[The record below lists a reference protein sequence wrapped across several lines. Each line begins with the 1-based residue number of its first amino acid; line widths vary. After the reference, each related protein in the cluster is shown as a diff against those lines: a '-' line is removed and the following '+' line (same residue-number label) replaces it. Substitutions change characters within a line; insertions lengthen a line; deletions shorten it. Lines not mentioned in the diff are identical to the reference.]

1 MPDSSPASF
10 RELFIQEMSSPEGQI
25 DLQRAALLIAGEEY
39 PDLDVDG
46 YLRSLDDMAQQVKA
60 AVGDNE
66 DPGELARSLNRY
78 FFDEMGFSGNA
89 EDYYNPQNSLLN
101 RVIDTRVGIP
111 ITLSVLYLGVAA
123 RLGLNCNG
131 VGMPGHFLVK
141 IQDLDLY
148 MDPFHRGQLLSAG
161 DCRRLAEQLFGQR
174 VQWDESFLAPTTSRQ
189 ILERMLNNL
198 RIIYFQ
204 LRDWVRLAPVIER
217 MLLIDPDNTG
227 LYLVLARCQMDQ
239 GKKSAALGTLESL
252 IGRSRNVREISAAR
266 ELIERFENT
275 NE

>member
-39 PDLDVDG
+39 PDLDVSG
-46 YLRSLDDMAQQVKA
+46 YLRSLDDMAQQVKT

-66 DPGELARSLNRY
+66 DLGELARSLNRY

-141 IQDLDLY
+141 IRDLDLY
-148 MDPFHRGQLLSAG
+148 MDPFHGGQLLSAG

-174 VQWDESFLAPTTSRQ
+174 VQWDESFLAPTTTRQ

-239 GKKSAALGTLESL
+239 GEKSAALETLESL
-252 IGRSRNVREISAAR
+252 IGRSKNVREISAAR

>member
-1 MPDSSPASF
+1 MPDSPPASF
-10 RELFIQEMSSPEGQI
+10 RELFIQEINSPENEI

-39 PDLDVDG
+39 PDLDVSR
-46 YLRSLDDMAQQVKA
+46 YLRSLDDMAQQVKTA
-60 AVGDNE
+60 AGNNE
-66 DPGELARSLNRY
+66 DPGELARNLNRY
-78 FFDEMGFSGNA
+78 FFDEIGFSGNA

-111 ITLSVLYLGVAA
+111 ITLSVVYLGVAK
-123 RLGLNCNG
+123 RLGLHCNG
-131 VGMPGHFLVK
+131 VGMPGHFLVN

-148 MDPFHRGQLLSAG
+148 MDPFHSGQLLSAG
-161 DCRRLAEQLFGQR
+161 DCRRLAEQLFGRR
-174 VQWDESFLAPTTSRQ
+174 VQWDDSFLAPTASRQ

-204 LRDWVRLAPVIER
+204 LRDWVRLAKVIER

-239 GKKSAALGTLESL
+239 GEKSAALETLESL
-252 IGRSRNVREISAAR
+252 IGRSNNVREISAAR

-275 NE
+275 SE

>member
-1 MPDSSPASF
+1 M
-10 RELFIQEMSSPEGQI
+10 
-25 DLQRAALLIAGEEY
+25 QRAALLIAGEEY